1 MDWYKKTDKQYDSHK
16 TLIWGG
22 DSDTELSLS
31 EDDESLIHYL
41 MQYALNELRDE
52 YDHDYALEHLP
63 IEQIEDFRKRWG
75 EADILNQQSSDLHM
89 RSSAV
94 VGELTEEEHRQLM
107 KDQRELDKRKP
118 WLDQG
123 EAS

>member
-22 DSDTELSLS
+22 DSDTELLLS

-75 EADILNQQSSDLHM
+75 EASILNQQSFDLHM

-94 VGELTEEEHRQLM
+94 VGELTEEEHQQLM

>member
-1 MDWYKKTDKQYDSHK
+1 MEWHKKTDKQYESHK

-52 YDHDYALEHLP
+52 YDPDYALEHVP
-63 IEQIEDFRKRWG
+63 IEQFEDFRKRWG
-75 EADILNQQSSDLHM
+75 EASLLSQQSFDLHM
-89 RSSAV
+89 KSQAV
-94 VGELTEEEHRQLM
+94 VGKKTEKYRQEWL
-107 KDQRELDKRKP
+107 KEKRELDKRKP

-123 EAS
+123 ESS